1 MEMPD
6 FIDVFGPERT
16 GGLREMRNLDIVL
29 RMIRAAIEDCA
40 PAGSVPSPEYMMPEP
55 WLEAE
60 ALVRGIYAIACTGR
74 SLR

>member
-1 MEMPD
+1 
-6 FIDVFGPERT
+6 
-16 GGLREMRNLDIVL
+16 VL